1 MASNP
6 QPRTIATTCPYC
18 GVGCGVLADV
28 DAGGNISVRGD
39 PDHPANFGRL
49 CSKGSALAE
58 TVDLDGRLLY
68 PEITAK
74 DKGGAAARVSWEAA
88 LDHVA
93 QKFRSII
100 AQHGPE
106 AVAFY
111 VSGQLLT
118 EDYYVANKLM
128 KGFIGSA
135 NIDTNSRLCMS
146 SAVAGYKRA
155 FGSDTVPCSYQDLE
169 LADLIV
175 LVGSNTAWCH
185 PVVFQRIRKA
195 REQHGTK
202 IIVIDPRRT
211 PTCDIADLH
220 LPLRPGTDTVLFN
233 GLLQFLRKEDFLD
246 FEFLE
251 AHTEGF
257 AAALNTARV
266 SSPSIVAV
274 AQACGVEA
282 DGVAEFYRMFARTK
296 KVVTLYSQ
304 GVNQSS
310 SGVDK
315 VNSIINCH
323 LATGRIG
330 KSGMGPFSIT
340 GQPNAMGGREVGG
353 LANQL
358 AAHMDFDAPESID
371 RVARFWGATRMAQK
385 PGLKAVDLF
394 DAIHD
399 GKVKAV
405 WIMATNPAVSLP
417 DANKVRAALDKCEFV
432 VVSDCVRNTD
442 TTQYA
447 HVLLPAAAWGEKDGT
462 VTNSE
467 RCISRQRMFMDAP
480 GEARPDWWMVAQVA
494 QRMGHAQAFAYD
506 TPAQVFSEHARLSA
520 FENDGKRDFD
530 LGGMADIDD
539 AAYRQ
544 LQPVSWPMRAA
555 AAHDMSRLF
564 GDGKFFTPNG
574 RARFIP
580 VTPRPPAYAPDAE
593 YPLILNTG
601 RVRDHWHTMTRTG
614 KAARLNAHEV
624 EPYAT
629 LHAQDAQQCGVQD
642 GALARIASRWGSMVA
657 RVRVSDEQRAGCV
670 FVPIHW
676 SHQFA
681 SNAAVDTL
689 VNPAVDPVSG
699 QPESKHTPV
708 RVTARTAAWYGFLL
722 SRRVFELASPPS
734 ATAPCV
740 ALPPASVQSLPS
752 PFQGEGVSSVMESEP
767 DIISF
772 WVRAKGNG
780 YFRYELAGDAKPAD
794 WAVWA
799 RALLCHSDG
808 KAEWSEF
815 LDRRAGRYRAAR
827 IVNNRLE
834 SCLFVSPDPVLPS
847 RTWLA
852 GLFEQDI
859 LTDAARTSLL
869 AGKPRQGDSDAGEV
883 VCACFAVGNKTILR
897 AIQNGAQSVA
907 ALGEQ
912 LKAGTN
918 CGSCIPELKKI
929 LAM

>member
-1 MASNP
+1 MPSIS
-6 QPRTIATTCPYC
+6 RTIATTCPYC

-28 DAGGNISVRGD
+28 AVDGVVSVRGD
-39 PDHPANFGRL
+39 PDHPSNFGRL

-58 TVDLDGRLLY
+58 TIDLDGRLLY
-68 PEITAK
+68 PEIDDT
-74 DKGGAAARVSWEAA
+74 RVSWDVA
-88 LDHVA
+88 LAHVA
-93 QKFRSII
+93 LHFNDII

-128 KGFIGSA
+128 KGFIGAA

-155 FGSDTVPCSYQDLE
+155 FGSDTVPCGYEDLE
-169 LADLIV
+169 LADLVV

-220 LPLRPGTDTVLFN
+220 LPLRPGTDTILFN

-251 AHTEGF
+251 GHTEGF
-257 AAALNTARV
+257 AAALNSARL
-266 SSPSIVAV
+266 SSPNIVAV

-282 DGVAEFYRMFARTK
+282 DSVAEFYRLFARTP

-310 SGVDK
+310 CGVDK

-358 AAHMDFDAPESID
+358 AAHMDFDAPESIA

-417 DANKVRAALDKCEFV
+417 DANKVRAALNTCEFV

-442 TTQYA
+442 TSQYA
-447 HVLLPAAAWGEKDGT
+447 QVRLPAAAWGEKDGT

-467 RCISRQRMFMDAP
+467 RCISRQRTFMEAP
-480 GEARPDWWMVAQVA
+480 GEAKPDWWIVAQVA
-494 QRMGHAQAFAYD
+494 QHMGHVPAFDYD
-506 TPAQVFSEHARLSA
+506 NPAQIFREHARLSA

-530 LGGMADIDD
+530 LGGVAGIDD
-539 AAYRQ
+539 AMYRQ
-544 LQPVSWPMRAA
+544 LQPVSWPVRTAVA
-555 AAHDMSRLF
+555 QDRPRLF
-564 GDGKFFTPNG
+564 SDGKFFTPNG

-580 VTPRPPAYAPDAE
+580 VTPRAPAHAPDVE

-624 EPYAT
+624 EPCVT
-629 LHAQDAQQCGVQD
+629 LHARDAQQCGVHD
-642 GALARIASRWGSMVA
+642 GALAHVASRWGNMLA
-657 RVRVSDEQRAGCV
+657 RVRVSDEQRAGSV

-676 SHQFA
+676 SDQYA
-681 SNAAVDTL
+681 SNAAVDAL
-689 VNPAVDPVSG
+689 VNPAVDPISG

-708 RVTARTAAWYGFLL
+708 RVTPHAAAWYGFLL
-722 SRRVFELASPPS
+722 SRRLLAVPH
-734 ATAPCV
+734 V
-740 ALPPASVQSLPS
+740 NY
-752 PFQGEGVSSVMESEP
+752 
-767 DIISF
+767 

-780 YFRYELAGDAKPAD
+780 YYRYELAGAAKPDD
-794 WAVWA
+794 WAAWA

-827 IVNNRLE
+827 IVNNQLE
-834 SCLFVSPDPVLPS
+834 SCLFVSPDPALPS

-859 LTDAARTSLL
+859 LTDATRTSLL

-883 VCACFAVGNKTILR
+883 VCACFAVGSNSITR
-897 AIQNGAQSVA
+897 AIQNGADSVA
-907 ALGEQ
+907 ALGAQ

-918 CGSCIPELKKI
+918 CGSCIPELKK
-929 LAM
+929 LLSNAVKTSVG

>member
-1 MASNP
+1 MQLNTT
-6 QPRTIATTCPYC
+6 PRIIATTCPYC
-18 GVGCGVLADV
+18 GVGCGVLAEVAADGAV
-28 DAGGNISVRGD
+28 SVRGD

-68 PEITAK
+68 PEIISE
-74 DKGGAAARVSWEAA
+74 DSRNGAPAQRVSWETA

-93 QKFRSII
+93 QKFQSII
-100 AQHGPE
+100 ERHGPE

-128 KGFIGSA
+128 KGFIGAA

-155 FGSDTVPCSYQDLE
+155 FGSDTVPCSYEDLE
-169 LADLIV
+169 QADLIV

-185 PVVFQRIRKA
+185 PVIFQRIRNA
-195 REQHGTK
+195 RDQHGTK

-220 LPLRPGTDTVLFN
+220 LPLRPGTDTLLFN

-246 FEFLE
+246 FEFIE
-251 AHTEGF
+251 AHTEGL
-257 AAALNTARV
+257 ATALTTARL
-266 SSPSIVAV
+266 SSPNVVAV
-274 AQACGVEA
+274 AQACGIET
-282 DGVAEFYRMFARTK
+282 DSVAEFYRMFARTP

-330 KSGMGPFSIT
+330 KPGMGPFSIT

-358 AAHMDFDAPESID
+358 AAHMDFDAPESIE

-394 DAIHD
+394 DAIHA

-417 DANKVRAALDKCEFV
+417 DANKVRAALNTCEFV
-432 VVSDCVRNTD
+432 VVSDCIRNTD

-447 HVLLPAAAWGEKDGT
+447 HVRLPAAAWGEKDGT

-467 RCISRQRMFMDAP
+467 RCISRQRTFMQAP
-480 GEARPDWWMVAQVA
+480 GEAKPDWWIVAQVA
-494 QRMGHAQAFAYD
+494 QRMGHVSAFSYD
-506 TPAQVFSEHARLSA
+506 TAAQVFREHARLSA
-520 FENDGKRDFD
+520 FENGGARDFD
-530 LGGMADIDD
+530 LGGIAELDD
-539 AAYRQ
+539 AMYRQ
-544 LQPVSWPMRAA
+544 LQPLIWPLRTGPAQ
-555 AAHDMSRLF
+555 DTPRLF
-564 GDGKFFTPNG
+564 SDGKFYTSNG
-574 RARFIP
+574 KARFIP
-580 VTPRPPAYAPDAE
+580 ITPRAPMHAPDAE

-624 EPYAT
+624 EPCVT
-629 LHAQDAQQCGVQD
+629 LHARDAQQCGVQD
-642 GALARIASRWGSMVA
+642 GALADIASRWGSMRA
-657 RVRVSDEQRAGCV
+657 RVRVSDEQRMGSV

-676 SHQFA
+676 SDQFA
-681 SNAAVDTL
+681 SSAAVDEL
-689 VNPAVDPVSG
+689 VNPAVDPISG
-699 QPESKHTPV
+699 QPELKHTPV
-708 RVTARTAAWYGFLL
+708 RVTAHSAAWYGFLL
-722 SRRVFELASPPS
+722 SRRVFELGQQAN
-734 ATAPCV
+734 
-740 ALPPASVQSLPS
+740 
-752 PFQGEGVSSVMESEP
+752 GEKYPER
-767 DIISF
+767 DNISF

-780 YFRYELAGDAKPAD
+780 YFRYELAGDTKPED
-794 WAVWA
+794 WAAWS

-834 SCLFVSPDPVLPS
+834 SCLFISPDPALPS

-897 AIQNGAQSVA
+897 AIQNGAESVA

-918 CGSCIPELKKI
+918 CGSCIPELKK
-929 LAM
+929 LLLSTVKTSVG